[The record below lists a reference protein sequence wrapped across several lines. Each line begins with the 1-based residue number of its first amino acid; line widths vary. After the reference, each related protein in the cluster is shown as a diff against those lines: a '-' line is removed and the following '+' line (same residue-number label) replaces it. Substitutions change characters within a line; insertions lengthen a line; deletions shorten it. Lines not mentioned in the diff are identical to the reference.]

1 MEERGTSAPADD
13 FSRLWSLEDL
23 ARRWG
28 AGTKQARRIVAAWS
42 LRPVPMGH
50 RTVRYRPA
58 AVLRAEEDAER
69 RGARE
74 RDREKG
80 IFRMKY

>member
-1 MEERGTSAPADD
+1 MEEAATSAPADD

-23 ARRWG
+23 SRRWG
-28 AGTKQARRIVAAWS
+28 VGAKQARRIVEAWG

-69 RGARE
+69 RGARTS
-74 RDREKG
+74 DRKAG